1 MAAIPGR
8 AGGARRRARGYDRA
22 MSGGV
27 HAIVLAAGA
36 GRRYGGGKQLAP
48 LGGRPLLEHALRAA
62 AAAPVDGV
70 VVTLGAGAERVIA
83 AVDLH
88 GARPVVVAGWEEGIA
103 ASLRAGLEAIPAEAE
118 AAVILLGD
126 QPGVDAATIS
136 QVIEAWR
143 ASEAP
148 AARAVHAGRPGHPV
162 VAARSL
168 FPRLLELRGDRGAGA
183 LLAQVP
189 VAEVECGEQVVVD
202 VDTPDD
208 LAGAS
213 GPG

>member
-1 MAAIPGR
+1 MGAVIADV
-8 AGGARRRARGYDRA
+8 ARRRYDRA

-27 HAIVLAAGA
+27 EAIVLAAGA

-70 VVTLGAGAERVIA
+70 LVTLGARADEVAA

-88 GARPVVVAGWEEGIA
+88 GARPVVVADWQEGIA
-103 ASLRAGLEAIPAEAE
+103 ASLRAGLEALGPEVE
-118 AAVILLGD
+118 AAAILLGD
-126 QPGVDAATIS
+126 QPEVDAATIAR
-136 QVIEAWR
+136 VIEAWR
-143 ASEAP
+143 TGGAP

-162 VAARSL
+162 VVARAL
-168 FPRLLELRGDRGAGA
+168 FPRLRELRGDRGAGA
-183 LLAQVP
+183 LLAQVD
-189 VAEVECGEQVVVD
+189 VTTVECGRRVVVD
-202 VDTPDD
+202 VDTPED

-213 GPG
+213 

>member
-1 MAAIPGR
+1 
-8 AGGARRRARGYDRA
+8 

-27 HAIVLAAGA
+27 EAIVLAAGA

-70 VVTLGAGAERVIA
+70 VVTLGADAERVLA

-88 GARPVVVAGWEEGIA
+88 GARPVVVEGWEEGIA
-103 ASLRAGLEAIPAEAE
+103 ASLRAGLDALGTE
-118 AAVILLGD
+118 AAAAAILLGD
-126 QPGVDAATIS
+126 QPEVDAATVAR
-136 QVIEAWR
+136 VIEAWR
-143 ASEAP
+143 AGGAP

-162 VAARSL
+162 VVARSL

-183 LLAQVP
+183 LLAQVD
-189 VAEVECGEQVVVD
+189 VTEVECGRRVVVD

-208 LAGAS
+208 LAGAA
-213 GPG
+213 PPPPD